1 MGEPAAG
8 DSYQESS
15 RLTLLVVRSTP
26 HESCPG
32 LQGTISVGPRSSRA
46 GHDIAGTAVRSCRV
60 PLGPPASCRHSAV
73 RRTALPSLMGT
84 QEPSEHLL
92 ARYNSPRSRLAAELS
107 SFRRPRIQIMKLKS
121 VVLLSASLGIGVIGL
136 GYLISPQFMYGLYGI
151 EIETV
156 NEANMVRSAY
166 GGLFLGFGIL
176 FLMGARRD
184 QFSRPALI
192 ALLTFMASF
201 AVGRIVSIVV
211 DGMPAPLILS
221 LIVFEIVYSAL
232 AAYLLS
238 AE

>member
-1 MGEPAAG
+1 
-8 DSYQESS
+8 
-15 RLTLLVVRSTP
+15 
-26 HESCPG
+26 
-32 LQGTISVGPRSSRA
+32 
-46 GHDIAGTAVRSCRV
+46 
-60 PLGPPASCRHSAV
+60 
-73 RRTALPSLMGT
+73 
-84 QEPSEHLL
+84 
-92 ARYNSPRSRLAAELS
+92 
-107 SFRRPRIQIMKLKS
+107 MKLKS

-176 FLMGARRD
+176 FLMGSLRD
-184 QFSRPALI
+184 QFARPALI